1 MKMAE
6 TRSDRDGK
14 FFIELNPG
22 DYDVALNFPEVS
34 QLRVKVEPGKP
45 TIVTLEKVI
54 LLRLKYCLHFQK
66 SMRLY
71 NWL

>member
-54 LLRLKYCLHFQK
+54 AQP
-66 SMRLY
+66 
-71 NWL
+71 